1 MKRCTKCIFHE
12 NIPGI
17 SFNDEGI
24 CNYCEEYVPFKEL
37 GEEKLLEL
45 IDSVREHDGEYNC
58 IVPMSG
64 GRDSTYV
71 LYMAKAV
78 YGLNPLAVNF
88 DNEFANPQA
97 VKNIENACEVLSVDL
112 RVVRSKR
119 DIATK
124 FVKSNVRAGIPMGM
138 RTLAGSFCRQC
149 AYGYK
154 GVVYIEAE
162 KEHVPL
168 ILWGASS
175 AESTKDMRE
184 LMVESK
190 ARSRYWK
197 LINPHL
203 YLTEIRALQQRMEFA
218 VPGNP
223 LFSRSTPVLMNKQI
237 REVSVFDYV
246 KWDRELIKDTI
257 MNKLGWR
264 KPEGHISSW
273 RSDCVLHEIVNYCY
287 VKLLGCTM
295 DCIGYC
301 NMIRSG
307 QMTREVALAQEEE
320 AVATCGNK
328 IDIQLAEHLGLTKQE
343 IESIKAL

>member
-1 MKRCTKCIFHE
+1 MRRCTECILHE
-12 NIPGI
+12 NLPGI
-17 SFNDEGI
+17 SFNSEGV
-24 CNYCEEYVPFKEL
+24 CNYCQEYVPFKEY
-37 GEEKLLEL
+37 GEDKLLEL
-45 IDSVREHDGEYNC
+45 IEPVRSSSGKHNC
-58 IVPMSG
+58 IVPISG

-71 LYMAKAV
+71 LHLAKEV

-97 VKNIENACEVLSVDL
+97 VKNIESACRILDVDL
-112 RVVRSKR
+112 KVVRSKH

-124 FVKSNVRAGIPMGM
+124 FVRSNVRAGIPMGL

-149 AYGYK
+149 AYGYQ
-154 GVVYIEAE
+154 GVVYMTAE
-162 KEHVPL
+162 KLQIPL
-168 ILWGASS
+168 ILWGSSS
-175 AESTKDMRE
+175 AESTKDMRD

-190 ARSRYWK
+190 VRSRYWK
-197 LINPHL
+197 LVNPHL

-223 LFSRSTPVLMNKQI
+223 TFSRSMPVLKNPNI
-237 REVSVFDYV
+237 REISVFDYIV
-246 KWDRELIKDTI
+246 WDREKIKDTI

-273 RSDCVLHEIVNYCY
+273 RSDCRLHEIVNYCY

-307 QMTREVALAQEEE
+307 QMTREVALAQEEQ
-320 AVATCGNK
+320 AIATCGDN
-328 IDIQLAEHLGLTKQE
+328 IDSLLAEHLGLSKKE
-343 IESIKAL
+343 IERIKAM